1 MKTIKKLK
9 LKLKILGFIFSIVSI
24 FLIFSCEKESKENI
38 NDSIPTITNSISV
51 LTPFDMKVQNNIALI
66 SFVQSA
72 KLFTIDLSMEDSDKQ
87 IAIIKKAIADDIPLK
102 IFVKENTGNIVKIE
116 NVSQIEVTRYK
127 SLLFGPEEVKKREA
141 SKKATSALTFV
152 SDYNKLN
159 YLFGIVKNQSCGN
172 PSASSPCI
180 TFRYAVD
187 GCYARAHKIRQILLS
202 LGYESNKHFVYG
214 NLVASTGAC
223 CVKWT
228 YHVASYVYVK
238 NFSGG
243 YDEWIIDPSLFP
255 NGPVSPANWR
265 SACLNTSPLCSA
277 TTNFTLPTLYSY
289 PYATYG
295 YVKTSGDVYYYN
307 PSTGKVIYDYPNY
320 ANTDATLRAFSN
332 LSGCN

>member
-9 LKLKILGFIFSIVSI
+9 LRILGFIFSIVSM

-38 NDSIPTITNSISV
+38 NDSAPTVTNSISV

-72 KLFTIDLSMEDSDKQ
+72 KLFTIDLSSKESDKQ
-87 IAIIKKAIADDIPLK
+87 IEVVKEAIANDIPLK
-102 IFVKENTGNIVKIE
+102 IFVKKNTSSIIKIE
-116 NVSQIEVTRYK
+116 TVSQIEVARYK
-127 SLLFGPEEVKKREA
+127 SLLVSPEEAKKREEA

-152 SDYNKLN
+152 SDYSTLN
-159 YLFGIVKNQSCGN
+159 YLFNIVKNQSCGN

-187 GCYARAHKIRQILLS
+187 GCYARAHKIRQILLN

-214 NLVASTGAC
+214 KLIASTGTC
-223 CVKWT
+223 CVQWT

-255 NGPVSPANWR
+255 NGPVSPSNWR
-265 SACLNTSPLCSA
+265 SACLNTSSVCSV
-277 TTNFTLPTLYSY
+277 TTNFALPTLYSY

-295 YVKTSGDVYYYN
+295 YVKTSGAVYYFN
-307 PSTGKVIYDYPNY
+307 PSTGNTIYDNTY
-320 ANTDATLRAFSN
+320 ASTNATLSAFSN